1 MNPGG
6 AMEED
11 GALLGAIARG
21 SKVAFQSY
29 YERHAGRLLGYV
41 LRITR
46 DRALAEDVVQD
57 VFATIWQ
64 KASGYRAEHG
74 APLAWMYMIA
84 RHKLVDRWRRRRV
97 GEEPSPSGAEEP
109 LREVVEAD
117 PVLSMSLE
125 RALDGLSAE
134 QRQAVEL
141 AVLGGYTHEEA
152 AMALEVPLGTFK
164 SRVRMALQHLR
175 ALLTE

>member
-1 MNPGG
+1 
-6 AMEED
+6 MEED

-29 YERHAGRLLGYV
+29 YERHVGRLLGYV
-41 LRITR
+41 LRVTK
-46 DRALAEDVVQD
+46 DRALAEDVVQE
-57 VFATIWQ
+57 VFTAVWL
-64 KASGYRAEHG
+64 KASSYRSEQG
-74 APLAWMYMIA
+74 TPLAWMYMIA
-84 RHKLVDRWRRRRV
+84 RNKLVDRWRRRAPG
-97 GEEPSPSGAEEP
+97 GESMRPEAERP
-109 LREVVEAD
+109 LLALVQAD

-125 RALDGLSAE
+125 QALEGLNPE

-152 AMALEVPLGTFK
+152 AVELAVPLGTLK
-164 SRVRMALQHLR
+164 SRVRMALRHLR

>member
-1 MNPGG
+1 
-6 AMEED
+6 MEED

-21 SKVAFQSY
+21 SKSAFQTY

-41 LRITR
+41 LRVTR
-46 DRALAEDVVQD
+46 DRSLAEDVVQD
-57 VFATIWQ
+57 VFTAIWL
-64 KASGYRAEHG
+64 KASGYRVEQG
-74 APLAWMYMIA
+74 TPLAWMYMIA
-84 RHKLVDRWRRRRV
+84 RNKLVDRWRRR
-97 GEEPSPSGAEEP
+97 PSGEAPAQAEAERS
-109 LREVVEAD
+109 LREFVEAD

-125 RALDGLSAE
+125 HALGVLSPE

-152 AMALEVPLGTFK
+152 ALALAVPLGTFK
-164 SRVRMALQHLR
+164 SRVRMALLHMR

>member
-1 MNPGG
+1 M
-6 AMEED
+6 AED
-11 GALLGAIARG
+11 ESLLGAIAGG
-21 SKVAFQSY
+21 SKPAFQTY

-41 LRITR
+41 LRVTR

-57 VFATIWQ
+57 VFTTIWL
-64 KASGYRAEHG
+64 KASGYRAEQG
-74 APLAWMYMIA
+74 TPLAWMYRIA
-84 RHKLVDRWRRRRV
+84 RNKLVDRWRRRPA
-97 GEEPSPSGAEEP
+97 GEAPVQAEAERS
-109 LREVVEAD
+109 LRELVEAD

-125 RALDGLSAE
+125 HALGVLSPE

-152 AMALEVPLGTFK
+152 AVALAVPLGTFK
-164 SRVRMALQHLR
+164 SRVRMALLHMR

>member
-1 MNPGG
+1 
-6 AMEED
+6 MEED
-11 GALLGAIARG
+11 GALLVAIAGG
-21 SKVAFQSY
+21 SQEAFRSY

-41 LRITR
+41 LRVTK

-57 VFATIWQ
+57 VFTSIWQ
-64 KASGYRAEHG
+64 KASSYRAEHG
-74 APLAWMYMIA
+74 SPLAWMYMIA
-84 RHKLVDRWRRRRV
+84 RNKLVDRWRRRPA
-97 GEEPSPSGAEEP
+97 GEEPAQDEAERSM
-109 LREVVEAD
+109 RELVESD

-125 RALDGLSAE
+125 HALGVLSPE

-152 AMALEVPLGTFK
+152 ATALAVPLGTFK
-164 SRVRMALQHLR
+164 SRVRMALLHMR